1 MSDQNTP
8 EKTPYQTLGMYLQKM
23 RQKLQ
28 ESTAEVSGAVEID
41 VDALERIEKGIEL
54 PSEDILMLLISH
66 FGLREDE
73 AVNLWELAGYN
84 QADRSW
90 DQQST
95 QRDDQHFTKQ
105 PVVVLAMDARVVYTN
120 GIEVISDNSG
130 VVMSFTQLTDQAQGN
145 VPVARVGMSYEQA
158 EQVLVTLQHALLHG
172 RYMSGPKALPSPSVT
187 KKEPKT
193 KRGE

>member
-41 VDALERIEKGIEL
+41 IDALERIEKGLEL

-73 AVNLWELAGYN
+73 AVNLWEMAGYN
-84 QADRSW
+84 QSDRTW
-90 DQQST
+90 DQQPT

-130 VVMSFTQLTDQAQGN
+130 VVMNFTQLTDQAQGN

-158 EQVLVTLQHALLHG
+158 EQVLATLQHALLHG
-172 RYMSGPKALPSPSVT
+172 RYMSGPKALPSPATV